1 MGLALEEMIAA
12 RYGRRGLCVF
22 GQPEGVIT
30 LRAPDRIAEGEYD
43 YKLGQWRA
51 CNVHIDGRGDVY
63 MVNLTRRPRDQW
75 IEVLS
80 DTVRTEEYDTP
91 RFAIADDIVIHKFTH
106 DG

>member
-1 MGLALEEMIAA
+1 MEGEGYAA
-12 RYGRRGLCVF
+12 SGSRKASSRFV
-22 GQPEGVIT
+22 P
-30 LRAPDRIAEGEYD
+30 PDRIAEGEYD